1 MWALLAKAV
10 QGTFGGLGKRV
21 LVGMGLGLA
30 SGAIVLTVINYYI
43 NKIVVSAGRLGDMAA
58 ILHLAGMDVAVSIVI
73 GAVIVRATIGAT
85 KISLSKAAK

>member
-1 MWALLAKAV
+1 MWKLLSAAIM
-10 QGTFGGLGKRV
+10 GTFGGLGKRV

-43 NKIVVSAGRLGDMAA
+43 NKIVASAGRLGDMAA

-85 KISLSKAAK
+85 KLSLSKAAK

>member
-10 QGTFGGLGKRV
+10 QGTFGGFGKRV

-43 NKIVVSAGRLGDMAA
+43 NKIVSSASRLGDMAA
-58 ILHLAGMDVAVSIVI
+58 ILHLAGMDVAISIVI

-85 KISLSKAAK
+85 KLSLSKGAK

>member
-30 SGAIVLTVINYYI
+30 SGAIVMMVINYYV
-43 NKIVVSAGRLGDMAA
+43 NKIVQSAGALGDMAA
-58 ILHLAGMDVAVSIVI
+58 ILHLAGMDVAISIVI
-73 GAVIVRATIGAT
+73 GAVIVRASIGAT
-85 KISLSKAAK
+85 KLSLSKAAK

>member
-1 MWALLAKAV
+1 MWKLLAAAIT
-10 QGTFGGLGKRV
+10 GTFGGLGKRV

-30 SGAIVLTVINYYI
+30 SGAIVLMVINYYI
-43 NKIVVSAGRLGDMAA
+43 NKIVASASRLGDMAA

-85 KISLSKAAK
+85 KLSLSKAAK

>member
-1 MWALLAKAV
+1 MWGLLAKAI

-30 SGAIVLTVINYYI
+30 SGAVVLTVINYYI
-43 NKIVVSAGRLGDMAA
+43 NKIVMSASRLGDMAA
-58 ILHLAGMDVAVSIVI
+58 ILHLGGMDVAVSIII

-85 KISLSKAAK
+85 KVSLTKAAK